1 MYQITVDSLS
11 LPENTTLDVMELE
24 MVPTDGAIVLLRFS
38 QSITH

>member
-24 MVPTDGAIVLLRFS
+24 TVPTDGAIVLLRFPQPIS
-38 QSITH
+38 H